1 MKYKVKE
8 LKLKI
13 NEVTL
18 PKAVKIL
25 TPGDILRINGDKNG
39 KTYTNEFRVISITND
54 QVFASYDKYKIM
66 FSSFSFYNT
75 NFDIVKME
83 NGKKAGKVTLNGVKS
98 IDIVRNGNVLDT
110 ISNSEEETKGSEEKT
125 KDSEEK
131 VETDKTNNEFETVL
145 NSLNNGDILKISTG
159 VNDSITELLF
169 RVDDIN
175 YKNIVMDD
183 DALDSDSKEKVV
195 DLELINSFGANPDEY
210 NQIKTFNSVNIT
222 AQSLK
227 VDKSGNTLI
236 LDILLGGKSS
246 KFYIKNVLDF
256 EKTENTVYN
265 DEKENVDSE
274 RDERIKNKIINNPRL
289 QAAMIRKPSLLD
301 RLFGNHKPKGIIP
314 FMDKMGKLGDDASK
328 LVKGN
333 KVEFRFLSDNIGTVT
348 NNLKRGNTYSGRLK
362 DRDTIEIFI
371 SNKVKWIID
380 LKNGIGDDEFS
391 GIVSLVLTDIK
402 QSKSISKI
410 KEKAEIKIT
419 NYDF

>member
-18 PKAVKIL
+18 PQAVKIL
-25 TPGDILRINGDKNG
+25 TPGDILKIKGDGYTEDLRVTSITGTQIKLVYQSFKVLLTTNALNGTDLEVFRLDDSGKPFG
-39 KTYTNEFRVISITND
+39 KT
-54 QVFASYDKYKIM
+54 
-66 FSSFSFYNT
+66 
-75 NFDIVKME
+75 
-83 NGKKAGKVTLNGVKS
+83 TLRKVKS
-98 IDIVRNGNVLDT
+98 IDIIRNGSVLDT
-110 ISNSEEETKGSEEKT
+110 IYNPEEDAKHSNDS
-125 KDSEEK
+125 KDK
-131 VETDKTNNEFETVL
+131 EFESNAQEMRNDFKTVM
-145 NSLNNGDILKISTG
+145 NSLKNGDNLKITTG
-159 VNDSITELLF
+159 AIGENDEVIKDTITELIF
-169 RVDDIN
+169 SVDKMNADTI
-175 YKNIVMDD
+175 
-183 DALDSDSKEKVV
+183 
-195 DLELINSFGANPDEY
+195 DLELINCVGDESDKY

-222 AQSLK
+222 PESLK

-236 LDILLGGKSS
+236 LDITLGGKSS
-246 KFYIKNVLDF
+246 TFYIENVLDF
-256 EKTENTVYN
+256 EKTENTAY
-265 DEKENVDSE
+265 DDKEEVDSA
-274 RDERIKNKIINNPRL
+274 RDERIKNLIINNPRL

-301 RLFGNHKPKGIIP
+301 RLFGNQKPKGIIP
-314 FMDKMGKLGDDASK
+314 FMNKMGKLGDDASK

-333 KVEFRFLSDNIGTVT
+333 KVEFRFLSDNIGTIT

-391 GIVSLVLTDIK
+391 GIVSLVLTDVK

-410 KEKAEIKIT
+410 KEKAEIKIL